1 MASNAMTPATR
12 TRHLPL
18 PLHYM
23 RRLRLFFDLCRLTYQ
38 RLANRPMLTLLAL
51 VGIVLAV
58 GLLTSAGFFSQAVD
72 RVILLQ
78 ELDALS
84 QSTGRIPFSM
94 RVYFQPSSRKP
105 VSLIDAENV
114 GQSIGNTL
122 SAEID
127 LPLEHLGIQVESGG
141 LMLVPMPDDA
151 RYGANKS
158 FLNTINVVY
167 VADVAEQ
174 LEIVSGE
181 PMGIYDPLDPET
193 LDVWMHARL
202 AEEMGIR
209 VGERFQVTIN
219 LRTAPRKI
227 YIRGIWQAKDATDH
241 FWFSNPDTTLRTAF
255 LVSRTGFLQFMDPM
269 LPAKSGFV
277 NWHIILN
284 DQPLNPKYAV
294 DYATGFEQGMTVV
307 NRYLPGA
314 RLDISPLDPLKEFV
328 QRQSRLTLV
337 LLGFNIPALAFLLY
351 FLLQISLIIVRWQQ
365 RETALLVSR
374 GMSLGSI
381 LGLTLLEEI
390 LLFLVGVPLGIAFGM
405 ALAQWMGYT
414 VSFLA
419 FVTRPPLPV
428 SIQGIDFTLIAIALS
443 VALSSRIA
451 PTISAAQQS
460 VVEQAREGV
469 RPLRAPFWQRAWLD
483 FLLILPTYYVYQQLA
498 NRGTLTAGA
507 TTRGLFG
514 ITNPDE
520 STAQFLQDP
529 LLVLAPALFI
539 LCVTLLSMR
548 VFPWLLRLFDLVAG
562 RTPWLS
568 LHLALRQLGRSSQSY
583 VNPLLLVIVALAMGV
598 YTRSMAESLDQWLID
613 QVYYHIGAD
622 ISFLPYIEPAE
633 GDAGSQGAS
642 NSELRTEGLIP
653 PADTFATIPGVEA
666 ATRVGDYPVRI
677 PSPNSGEIKGRML
690 ALDRVNF
697 TNVAWFRSDFAD
709 EPLGALMNRL
719 AAAPENVLVTREF
732 LAALALRV
740 GDQFN
745 MSVRL
750 ADGIAY
756 SGAFRVAGLYRHF
769 PTVEV
774 DEAVVIGNLEHLY
787 TQSGAE
793 FEHYIWL
800 RTQQSANSK
809 ELFRQVAT
817 KGVEPTRP
825 RDARATIV
833 TDQAKMERVGIF
845 GTLSVGFLASTVMAM
860 LALLVHNYAS
870 LQERLYQFGVMRAI
884 GLWRGQVIVQVVLE
898 YGMLTLYGAV
908 VGATI
913 GLYTAQIF
921 APFFRIPEGAGA
933 PLPPL
938 LPIIAEDATTTLG
951 LIFAGLMILSELLVM
966 MRALTMRLFSTLRM
980 GHQG

>member
-1 MASNAMTPATR
+1 MT
-12 TRHLPL
+12 
-18 PLHYM
+18 
-23 RRLRLFFDLCRLTYQ
+23 RLRLALDLCRLTLQ
-38 RLANRPMLTLLAL
+38 RLASRPALTLLAL
-51 VGIVLAV
+51 VGIILAV

-78 ELDALS
+78 ELDDLS

-105 VSLIDAENV
+105 VSLVNAENV
-114 GQSIGNTL
+114 GQSIGGTL
-122 SAEID
+122 ASEIG
-127 LPLEHLGIQVESGG
+127 LPLDHLGLQVESGG

-151 RYGANKS
+151 RYGSNKS
-158 FLNTINVVY
+158 FLNTVNVVY
-167 VADVAEQ
+167 VADVADK
-174 LEIVSGE
+174 LEIVSG
-181 PMGIYDPLDPET
+181 DPIGKGAPVDAET
-193 LDVWMHARL
+193 LDVWMHSSL

-227 YIRGIWQAKDATDH
+227 YIRGLWKAKDPTDH
-241 FWFSNPDTTLRTAF
+241 FWFANPDTTLRTAL
-255 LVSRTGFLQFMDPM
+255 LVTRTGYLQFMDPM

-284 DQPLNPKYAV
+284 DQPLNPKYAT
-294 DYATGFEQGMTVV
+294 DYAIGFEQGMTVV

-314 RLDISPLDPLKEFV
+314 RLDISPLDPLKQFV

-374 GMSLGSI
+374 GMNLGSI
-381 LGLTLLEEI
+381 LGLTLLEEF
-390 LLFLVGVPLGIAFGM
+390 LLFLIGTPVGILFGM
-405 ALAQWMGYT
+405 FLARWMGYT

-419 FVTRPPLPV
+419 FVDRPPLPV
-428 SIQGIDFTLIAIALS
+428 SMQGIDFILIGIALG
-443 VALSSRIA
+443 VALFSRIG
-451 PTISAAQQS
+451 PTIQAARQS
-460 VVEQAREGV
+460 VVEQAREST
-469 RPLRAPFWQRAWLD
+469 RPLRPPFWQRTYLD
-483 FLLILPTYYVYQQLA
+483 FILVLPTYYVYQQLA
-498 NRGTLTAGA
+498 QKGTLAAGL
-507 TTRGLFG
+507 TEKSPFG
-514 ITNPDE
+514 ITSPNE
-520 STAQFLQDP
+520 SAAQLFQDP
-529 LLVLAPALFI
+529 LLVLAPTLFI

-548 VFPWLLRLFDLVAG
+548 IFPWLLSLFDLIAS
-562 RTPWLS
+562 RTPWLT

-583 VNPLLLVIVALAMGV
+583 VNPLLLVIVALAMGI

-622 ISFLPYIEPAE
+622 VSFLPALESNE
-633 GDAGSQGAS
+633 SDGGGGGGAG
-642 NSELRTEGLIP
+642 ELRSEGLIP
-653 PADTFATIPGVEA
+653 PKDTFAAFTGVEA
-666 ATRVGDYPVRI
+666 ATRVGDYQMRLTG
-677 PSPNSGEIKGRML
+677 PNGEIKGRML
-690 ALDRVNF
+690 ALDRVDF
-697 TNVAWFRSDFAD
+697 SQVAWFRADFAD
-709 EPLGALMNRL
+709 EPLGGLMNRL
-719 AAAPENVLVTREF
+719 ALAPENVLVTREF
-732 LAALALRV
+732 LEALALRI

-756 SGAFRVAGLYRHF
+756 TGAFRVAGLYRHF
-769 PTVEV
+769 PTVE
-774 DEAVVIGNLEHLY
+774 DEEVVVIGNLDHLY

-793 FEHYIWL
+793 FDHAIWL
-800 RTQQSANSK
+800 RTQPNTDGKAIFQ
-809 ELFRQVAT
+809 QV
-817 KGVEPTRP
+817 KDLGFEPTRP
-825 RDARATIV
+825 RDARGAIA

-845 GTLSVGFLASTVMAM
+845 GTLSVGFLAATVMAM

-884 GLWRGQVIVQVVLE
+884 GLWRGQVLVQVIVE
-898 YGMLTLYGAV
+898 YGMLTLYGALM
-908 VGATI
+908 GSII
-913 GLYTAQIF
+913 GLYTAQLF

-938 LPIIAEDATTTLG
+938 LPIIAEDAITTLS
-951 LIFAGLMILSELLVM
+951 LSFAVLMILSELLVM
-966 MRALTMRLFSTLRM
+966 ARALSMRVFTTLRM